1 MTLEEIRK
9 NIDAIDAQLLPLFA
23 ARMDCAREVAAVKKE
38 AGLPVLNVER
48 EKAILDRVQERAGEY
63 GGAARVLYS
72 TLMEVSRGLQ
82 HTLLDSG
89 APLRELVSKAALPPE
104 KAQQIAT
111 FGRPG
116 SFSHAAAHALFPDCT
131 PVTFNSF
138 AEIFRAVEAGDAE
151 FGVLPVENSSAGS
164 VGEVY
169 DLILRYRFYIVGAAT
184 LGVHHCLAALPG
196 AKPVRVYSH
205 PQALSQCSQK
215 IAALGLQPIPC
226 ETTSEAAFTAAK
238 EPDAA
243 AICSEEAAASAGLEI
258 LERGVQNTE
267 NNCTR
272 FIVISR
278 TLFLPADANK
288 ISLCFSLPHQT
299 GSLHGVLSRFAQA
312 GLNLTKIESRPILG
326 RKFEYDFY
334 LDFTG
339 SVRDP
344 GTLDLLAS
352 LSVEL
357 PRFSFL
363 GNYTERE

>member
-9 NIDAIDAQLLPLFA
+9 KIDAIDAQLLPLFE

-38 AGLPVLNVER
+38 AGLPVLNPER
-48 EKAILDRVQERAGEY
+48 EKAILDRVAGQAGEY
-63 GGAARVLYS
+63 AGAARVLYS

-82 HTLLDSG
+82 HGLLDSG
-89 APLRELVSKAALPPE
+89 APLRALVAEAEPLP
-104 KAQQIAT
+104 KQVGRIAT

-116 SFSHAAAHALFPDCT
+116 SFSHTAAQRLFPGCT
-131 PVTFNSF
+131 PITFNSF
-138 AEIFRAVEAGDAE
+138 SEIFRAVEAGDAE

-169 DLILRYRFYIVGAAT
+169 DRILQFRSFSVGAAT
-184 LGVHHCLAALPG
+184 LGVHHCLAARPG
-196 AKPVRVYSH
+196 AAPVRVYSH
-205 PQALSQCSQK
+205 PQALAQCSER
-215 IAALGLQPIPC
+215 IAALHLQPVPC
-226 ETTSEAAFTAAK
+226 ETTSEAAFTAAQ
-238 EPDAA
+238 EADAA
-243 AICSEEAAASAGLEI
+243 AICSEEAALSAGLTI
-258 LERGVQNTE
+258 LERGIQNTE

-278 TLFLPADANK
+278 TLFLPTDADK

-299 GSLHGVLSRFAQA
+299 GSLHAVLSRFAQA
-312 GLNLTKIESRPILG
+312 GLNLTKIESRPIPG
-326 RKFEYDFY
+326 RRFEYDFY

-339 SVRDP
+339 NVQDP
-344 GTLDLLAS
+344 DTLTLLAS
-352 LSVEL
+352 LSAEL

>member
-38 AGLPVLNVER
+38 AGLPVLNAER

-116 SFSHAAAHALFPDCT
+116 SFSHAAAHTLFPDCT

-169 DLILRYRFYIVGAAT
+169 DLILRYRFYIVDAAT

>member
-38 AGLPVLNVER
+38 AGLPVLNAER

-116 SFSHAAAHALFPDCT
+116 SFSHAAAHTLFPDCT

-196 AKPVRVYSH
+196 ANRRAFIPTRKHSPSVRRRL
-205 PQALSQCSQK
+205 PLSVFSPFR
-215 IAALGLQPIPC
+215 A

>member
-1 MTLEEIRK
+1 MTLEEIRRK
-9 NIDAIDAQLLPLFA
+9 IDAIDSQLLPLFQ
-23 ARMDCAREVAAVKKE
+23 ARMDCAKEVAAVKKE
-38 AGLPVLNVER
+38 AGLPVLNAER
-48 EKAILDRVQERAGEY
+48 EKAILDRVEASAGEY
-63 GGAARVLYS
+63 GGAARVLCS
-72 TLMEVSRGLQ
+72 TLMEVSRALQ
-82 HTLLDSG
+82 HSLLDSG
-89 APLRELVSKAALPPE
+89 AELRALVASAALPPE
-104 KAQQIAT
+104 KTERIAT

-116 SFSHAAAHALFPDCT
+116 SFSHTAARTLFPEST
-131 PVTFNSF
+131 PVTYNSF

-151 FGVLPVENSSAGS
+151 FGVMPVENSSAGS

-169 DLILRYRFYIVGAAT
+169 DLILRFRYYIVGAVT
-184 LGVHHCLAALPG
+184 LGVHHCLAAAPG

-205 PQALSQCSQK
+205 PQALAQCSQR
-215 IAALGLQPIPC
+215 IAALSLAPVPC
-226 ETTSEAAFTAAK
+226 ETTAEAAFKAAK

-243 AICSEEAAASAGLEI
+243 AICSEEAAESAGLTI

-278 TLFLPADANK
+278 TLYLPEDANK

-326 RKFEYDFY
+326 RRFEYDFY

-339 SVRDP
+339 SVRDEK
-344 GTLDLLAS
+344 TLALLAS
-352 LSVEL
+352 LSAEL